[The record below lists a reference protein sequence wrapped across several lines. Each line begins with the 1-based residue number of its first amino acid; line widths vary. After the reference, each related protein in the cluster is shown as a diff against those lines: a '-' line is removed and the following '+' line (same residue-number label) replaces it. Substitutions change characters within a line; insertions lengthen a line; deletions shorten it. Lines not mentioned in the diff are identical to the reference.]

1 MSYSCCIV
9 ITNDRALQPELPLF
23 VAKRIDVTTTEVASG
38 HLPMLFH
45 PDLVIGGIRGAA
57 EALQVAITGA

>member
-1 MSYSCCIV
+1 MTAPFNPS
-9 ITNDRALQPELPLF
+9 LPLF